1 MLQCDSAWAGPR
13 LKLVA
18 ESNSIRDV
26 TSPVR
31 YTVVPADPRAHRF
44 RVSCEVT
51 APSTDAL
58 VFRLPAWI
66 RGSYLV
72 RDFAKHVF
80 ALRAWRGDAEV
91 EVERIEKSAFRVPPG
106 APSIRLEYVV
116 HAFDE
121 SVRKA
126 FLDGRRGFFNASS
139 LCYLPDGQRD
149 RRCELTLERP
159 VGDAFAQ
166 WRVATAM
173 TPTRVDAA
181 GFGTYAAADYEE
193 LIDHPFELGEFRRI
207 DFDAGGVPHALVL
220 SGRVEFDADRVTAD
234 LSKICTVQREMFGGE
249 PALERYLFLTN
260 VVAAGYGG
268 LEHRSSTAL
277 ICSRG
282 DFPKAGLTGTSREY
296 RGFLGLCS
304 HEYFHL
310 WNVKRITAASFLE
323 NDLSREAY
331 TRDLWHYEGVTSYYD
346 DLFLLRAGL
355 LDVPSYLDLV
365 AENATRLW
373 RSPSR
378 LVQTLEDASFETWI
392 KYYQPDDNTPN
403 AATNYYVKGGLAA
416 LCIDLTLRRDT
427 SITLDDV
434 LRELWKRY
442 GRTGIGVPERGL
454 EEVTIELAGNSLREV
469 FDHALR
475 STHELPL
482 AELLEAFGVRATPR
496 GCTSV
501 IDEGGRTMA
510 RNVLPW
516 LGLRLRAG
524 DIAVAHVLEGGPAQ
538 AAGLSA
544 GDLIVAIDGYRATAN
559 NWNRRLEALVPG
571 KPVTVHFFRGDEMLT
586 CELTPREAP
595 LDTWTLVLAE
605 DADAAALERR
615 KRWLGA

>member
-1 MLQCDSAWAGPR
+1 MTA
-13 LKLVA
+13 
-18 ESNSIRDV
+18 
-26 TSPVR
+26 PVR

-44 RVSCEVT
+44 RVTCDAT

-80 ALRAWRGDAEV
+80 GLRAWRGGLEV
-91 EVERIEKSAFRVPPG
+91 EIERIEKSAFRVSAG
-106 APSIRLEYVV
+106 QSAIRIEYGV

-139 LCYLPDGQRD
+139 LCYVPDGQRD
-149 RRCELTLERP
+149 RRCELRLERP
-159 VGDAFAQ
+159 PGDAFAA

-173 TPTRVDAA
+173 TRTADVDEA

-193 LIDHPFELGEFRRI
+193 LIDHPFELGEFRR
-207 DFDAGGVPHALVL
+207 FDIAAGGVPHALVIA
-220 SGRVEFDADRVTAD
+220 GRTEIDAERVTAD
-234 LSKICTVQREMFGGE
+234 LAKICEAQREMFGGE
-249 PALERYLFLTN
+249 PALAEYLFLTN
-260 VVAAGYGG
+260 VVAVGYGG
-268 LEHRSSTAL
+268 LEHRASTAL

-282 DFPKAGLTGTSREY
+282 DIPRPGQATTSREY

-310 WNVKRITAASFLE
+310 WNVKRITAASFLD

-346 DLFLLRAGL
+346 DLFLLRAGMV
-355 LDVPSYLDLV
+355 DVPAYLDLV

-378 LVQTLEDASFETWI
+378 RVQTLEDASFETWI

-427 SITLDDV
+427 AITLDDV
-434 LRELWKRY
+434 MRELWKRY

-454 EEVTIELAGNSLREV
+454 EDVAVSMAGESLREV

-475 STHELPL
+475 STHELPI
-482 AELLEAFGVRATPR
+482 AELLEAFGVRASLR

-510 RNVLPW
+510 RGALPW
-516 LGLRLRAG
+516 LGLRLRGG
-524 DIAVAHVLEGGPAQ
+524 DVVVGHVLDGGPAQ

-544 GDLIVAIDGYRATAN
+544 GDLVVAIDGYKATAN

-571 KPVTVHFFRGDEMLT
+571 QPVALHFFRGDELLS
-586 CELTPREAP
+586 CELVPRAAP
-595 LDTWTLVLAE
+595 LDTWTIVLAE
-605 DADAAALERR
+605 DADAAAVERR
-615 KRWLGA
+615 KRWIGA